1 MGREIIEIIILATIA
16 GFLVLRLRSVLG
28 RRTGNERPP
37 PKEIASQRPADAHGD
52 GNVVELPDRGRRAE
66 MGDADAPVIDE
77 SNPAAAGLTQIQIA
91 DRNFN
96 PADFVGGARAAFEM
110 IVHAFATGDT
120 GTLRTLL
127 SEEVFENFS
136 AEIQSRIADKE
147 TLETTIIGIKSADII
162 DARLDGTDAFVEIKF
177 VSEQVNVRR
186 DTDGRVVEGDPN
198 QITDIIDL
206 WTFSRNLR
214 SRDPNWKL
222 VATREPN

>member
-37 PKEIASQRPADAHGD
+37 KEIIPPRPADAHSD
-52 GNVVELPDRGRRAE
+52 GNVVELPDRGRRAQ
-66 MGDADAPVIDE
+66 ADGIGTPVIDE
-77 SNPAAAGLTQIQIA
+77 NDPAAAGLTQIQIA

-96 PADFVGGARAAFEM
+96 PAEFVGGARSAFEM

-120 GTLRTLL
+120 GTLRNLL
-127 SEEVFENFS
+127 NDEVYENFT
-136 AEIQSRIADKE
+136 AAIESRIADKE
-147 TLETTIIGIKSADII
+147 TLETTIIGVKSADIV
-162 DARLDGTDAFVEIKF
+162 DARLDGTEAFVELKF
-177 VSEQVNVRR
+177 VSEQVKVTR

-198 QITDIIDL
+198 QIIDIIDL
-206 WTFSRNLR
+206 WTFSRNSR

-222 VATREPN
+222 VATREPD